1 MDFSI
6 IQPNQHHDW
15 LNQRSETFQGYFPL
29 GEPSNKKKN
38 TAKKESIFDS
48 YSNGI
53 VSSRDAWV
61 YNFDRDAL
69 AQNMQN
75 TIDFYNQQ
83 VKDYKAQKGEKSV
96 EEFIDNNPQKIS
108 WDRATKKTL
117 SQGKLG
123 NFYYSK
129 IRQGMY
135 RPFSKQWLYFDRQFN
150 AMVLR
155 QPYFFPKP
163 ETKNLAICVSGVG
176 ASKVFSALIVDTVP
190 NLHFLDSGQC
200 FPFYTYQ
207 SEESQ
212 QKTKELPTGE
222 KKEQKI
228 ENISKETLLKF
239 QKHYQDKKI
248 SKWCVFYFV
257 YGLLH
262 SPEYKNRFAADLKK
276 VLPRL
281 PFLKE
286 KIKNFWDF
294 SRIGKEL
301 AELHL
306 NYEDAKEY
314 ALTEEKSEKTE
325 SENYYKVEKM
335 RFSKTKNIKKSGAQ
349 NKAGRES
356 QDRSKIIYNPF
367 ITLTDIPEEAYQ
379 YQVNGKSAI
388 EWVMERYQIKTNK
401 DSGILNDPNQ
411 YSPIAKNP
419 TQDNFELD
427 SKPDPKYILSLLK
440 KVITVSVQ
448 SVHLIKK
455 LPPLD

>member
-1 MDFSI
+1 MKKYGAFFISSTACSTH
-6 IQPNQHHDW
+6 PN
-15 LNQRSETFQGYFPL
+15 
-29 GEPSNKKKN
+29 
-38 TAKKESIFDS
+38 
-48 YSNGI
+48 
-53 VSSRDAWV
+53 
-61 YNFDRDAL
+61 
-69 AQNMQN
+69 
-75 TIDFYNQQ
+75 
-83 VKDYKAQKGEKSV
+83 
-96 EEFIDNNPQKIS
+96 
-108 WDRATKKTL
+108 TKT
-117 SQGKLG
+117 
-123 NFYYSK
+123 
-129 IRQGMY
+129 
-135 RPFSKQWLYFDRQFN
+135 
-150 AMVLR
+150 VLH
-155 QPYFFPKP
+155 Q
-163 ETKNLAICVSGVG
+163 
-176 ASKVFSALIVDTVP
+176 
-190 NLHFLDSGQC
+190 
-200 FPFYTYQ
+200 TY
-207 SEESQ
+207 
-212 QKTKELPTGE
+212 
-222 KKEQKI
+222 
-228 ENISKETLLKF
+228 
-239 QKHYQDKKI
+239 
-248 SKWCVFYFV
+248 
-257 YGLLH
+257 
-262 SPEYKNRFAADLKK
+262 KK

-411 YSPIAKNP
+411 YSPTPKNPTQDNFELDSKPDP

-448 SVHLIKK
+448 SVRLIEK

>member
-1 MDFSI
+1 M
-6 IQPNQHHDW
+6 
-15 LNQRSETFQGYFPL
+15 
-29 GEPSNKKKN
+29 
-38 TAKKESIFDS
+38 
-48 YSNGI
+48 
-53 VSSRDAWV
+53 
-61 YNFDRDAL
+61 
-69 AQNMQN
+69 
-75 TIDFYNQQ
+75 
-83 VKDYKAQKGEKSV
+83 
-96 EEFIDNNPQKIS
+96 
-108 WDRATKKTL
+108 
-117 SQGKLG
+117 
-123 NFYYSK
+123 
-129 IRQGMY
+129 
-135 RPFSKQWLYFDRQFN
+135 
-150 AMVLR
+150 
-155 QPYFFPKP
+155 
-163 ETKNLAICVSGVG
+163 
-176 ASKVFSALIVDTVP
+176 
-190 NLHFLDSGQC
+190 
-200 FPFYTYQ
+200 
-207 SEESQ
+207 
-212 QKTKELPTGE
+212 
-222 KKEQKI
+222 
-228 ENISKETLLKF
+228 
-239 QKHYQDKKI
+239 
-248 SKWCVFYFV
+248 
-257 YGLLH
+257 LH

-286 KIKNFWDF
+286 KIKNFWNF

-301 AELHL
+301 AELHI
-306 NYEDAKEY
+306 NYENAKEY

-335 RFSKTKNIKKSGAQ
+335 RFSKNKNIKKSGAQ

-419 TQDNFELD
+419 TQDNFDLD

-448 SVHLIKK
+448 TVKLIKK